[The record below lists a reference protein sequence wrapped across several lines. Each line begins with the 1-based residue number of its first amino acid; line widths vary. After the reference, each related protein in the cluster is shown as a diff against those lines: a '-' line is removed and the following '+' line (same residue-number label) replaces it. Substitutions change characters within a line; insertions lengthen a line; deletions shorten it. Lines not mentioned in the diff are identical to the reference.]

1 VTRQVP
7 RTVQTCNASPV
18 HGEPI
23 GRIRMDT
30 QKYQVSVTTFH
41 SRMVPV
47 TKKVPKTVYVDI
59 TTQVPQNYKTTT
71 LQTRERQ
78 VPVPY
83 FVNIPET
90 KCRTVTY
97 QVPVQRTRVQ
107 MDTVTKTVF
116 DTQMRTGCVP
126 ETKIVTKQIPVYNVV
141 ARPAPPCPPG
151 ADCGD
156 GTVAA
161 DFNCL
166 DKDGDGQQNNNE
178 IPFDIADANMD
189 GQFLLGEYAA
199 ARASGDLGNIADFGQ
214 SYGQTSTSGFG
225 QTMDRLIITFLGRH
239 LMTTLQLLTTLLTI
253 IKDTTLA
260 MHQLPTMRT
269 CHLHVTIC
277 SKARSYMNGRYIPNF
292 IFVTS

>member
-141 ARPAPPCPPG
+141 ARPAPSCPPA
-151 ADCGD
+151 ADCG
-156 GTVAA
+156 GGNVAA
-161 DFNCL
+161 DFNRI
-166 DKDGDGQQNNNE
+166 DKDGDGQLNYNE
-178 IPFDIADANMD
+178 VAFDIADANKD
-189 GQFLLGEYAA
+189 SQLSFGEYAS
-199 ARASGDLGNIADFGQ
+199 ARAGGNLGNTAGF
-214 SYGQTSTSGFG
+214 GQTSTAGFG
-225 QTMDRLIITFLGRH
+225 QTSSFGFGQTNGQTNTTGFGQTSYDQTPADENITHHDQGYNSGYASVGNNAH
-239 LMTTLQLLTTLLTI
+239 M
-253 IKDTTLA
+253 A
-260 MHQLPTMRT
+260 
-269 CHLHVTIC
+269 
-277 SKARSYMNGRYIPNF
+277 SARGYMQ
-292 IFVTS
+292 